1 MHMAIQASALR
12 GSRLFSSAWPA
23 PMVVNR
29 EPTTNTRT
37 PAIISNSLINT
48 LRLYHLRLLSAD
60 LRQFIDSC
68 TRYQARVR
76 LAAEAHGVAGL
87 EQTLAS
93 LNSKGVRPKAV
104 WATSHVMFLLLLFS
118 SNALST
124 RLSTSSASID
134 LEFERSKLQ
143 RYEQRIDRLE
153 ITIQNLRSQLE
164 LLAAERDS
172 LEVRVLSLKKSLRL
186 VHEKYASIALYLEHG
201 DSIDVDARQRHADF
215 EIYLA
220 ERKYNRA
227 LRELNETQNHMSRT
241 TDYLQDRID
250 LLKRNRQGLVWQK
263 QVLKKYRTSPSL
275 EPIRRHPT
283 ERLAQAQ

>member
-1 MHMAIQASALR
+1 M
-12 GSRLFSSAWPA
+12 
-23 PMVVNR
+23 
-29 EPTTNTRT
+29 
-37 PAIISNSLINT
+37 
-48 LRLYHLRLLSAD
+48 
-60 LRQFIDSC
+60 
-68 TRYQARVR
+68 
-76 LAAEAHGVAGL
+76 